1 MDVIIGSDH
10 GGYDLKEGIKGFLS
24 ESDSYIVQDI
34 GTFSRD
40 PIDYPDIAHKVARN
54 ISEKKFERGIL
65 ICGSGI
71 GMSIVANRYKNVRAA
86 LCHNLYTAR
95 VSRAHNNA
103 NVLSLGGRI
112 LGIGLAI
119 EMVDLFLKTDFE
131 GGRHQ
136 KRIDSINI

>member
-10 GGYDLKEGIKGFLS
+10 GGYDLKEGIKVFLS